1 VMFVTKLDM
10 FSIGTIEVPTHT
22 KLILKLVHIPYLSIV
37 EPVPK

>member
-1 VMFVTKLDM
+1 MFATELDM

-22 KLILKLVHIPYLSIV
+22 KLVFKLVHIPYLSIA